1 MSVKLNKEAV
11 KYAKHLIENDDY
23 VTDTDWSARQ
33 PDADE
38 ENKELDKQG
47 WEEFSKWYLG
57 LDTDSGKKT
66 KGHWEFPY
74 GDFKKVHR
82 AGVIAAKQRAAQY
95 DHDDIVKAADELLQ
109 MINKREE
116 A

>member
-1 MSVKLNKEAV
+1 MNSEAV
-11 KYAKHLIENDDY
+11 KHAKHLIKNDDY
-23 VTDTDWSARQ
+23 ITDTDWSASQ

-47 WEEFSKWYLG
+47 WGEFSKWYLG
-57 LDTDSGKKT
+57 IDTDSSKKT
-66 KGHWEFPY
+66 KGRWEFPY

-95 DHDDIVKAADELLQ
+95 DHTEIAQAADELLQ
-109 MINKREE
+109 ILDKREE